1 MVNRT
6 RIFFALLVTLFV
18 GLTVSLLHAQVP
30 ENTSIWLVFQHTD
43 NLDLLLVQS
52 YSLPRIAMAL
62 LAGGALAFASLLLQQ
77 VMSNPLASD
86 NTLGISS
93 GSQMTLFLATIFA
106 PQWLEMGASFIA
118 LLGAGL
124 SLLLVMTLA
133 IRKTMSPLLLILA
146 GLVVNLYFGSFT
158 GMMMLFYPEE
168 SRGLA
173 L

>member
-62 LAGGALAFASLLLQQ
+62 LAG
-77 VMSNPLASD
+77 
-86 NTLGISS
+86 
-93 GSQMTLFLATIFA
+93 
-106 PQWLEMGASFIA
+106 
-118 LLGAGL
+118 
-124 SLLLVMTLA
+124 
-133 IRKTMSPLLLILA
+133 
-146 GLVVNLYFGSFT
+146 
-158 GMMMLFYPEE
+158 
-168 SRGLA
+168 
-173 L
+173 

>member
-18 GLTVSLLHAQVP
+18 GLIFSLLHAQLP
-30 ENTSIWLVFQHTD
+30 KNTSIWLVFQYSD
-43 NLDLLLVQS
+43 NLELLLVQS

-62 LAGGALAFASLLLQQ
+62 LAGGTLAFASLLLQQ

-118 LLGAGL
+118 L
-124 SLLLVMTLA
+124 
-133 IRKTMSPLLLILA
+133 
-146 GLVVNLYFGSFT
+146 
-158 GMMMLFYPEE
+158 
-168 SRGLA
+168 
-173 L
+173 